1 MEQANEDL
9 QPELKE
15 KNKVIAFLQDVHD
28 YGNKEEE
35 DGEGVA
41 NMEKDVGVS
50 HPDSS
55 YSFSPMLGQL
65 TNSQHLLTS
74 STHSVPT
81 ALMT

>member
-9 QPELKE
+9 QAELKE
-15 KNKVIAFLQDVHD
+15 KNELIAFLQDVHD
-28 YGNKEEE
+28 YGNEEEE

-41 NMEKDVGVS
+41 NMEKDMGVS

-65 TNSQHLLTS
+65 
-74 STHSVPT
+74 PT
-81 ALMT
+81 TTTITK